1 MSDTI
6 RARLHEGLAQTTH
19 ALSDGQSEQLV
30 ELVELLHKWNR
41 VYNLTAVRDP
51 SQMVS
56 RHLLD
61 SLVLIP
67 YITGGSLLDIGSG
80 AGLPGLPL
88 AIAMPDLSCTL
99 LDSNGKKTRFIQ
111 HAVTELGL
119 RNVDVVHARV
129 EDALIA
135 PADTIVSRAFSSPL
149 DIISVAGQL
158 CQPGGTIVF
167 MLGQVDET
175 LQSLPEGYQ
184 LDRLDSVKVPFE
196 EGARHI
202 AVCSVTNPNHPNH
215 L

>member
-1 MSDTI
+1 MSNAI
-6 RARLHEGLAQTTH
+6 RERLQEGLALSSQT
-19 ALSDGQSEQLV
+19 LSSEQSDQLFALV
-30 ELVELLHKWNR
+30 GLLNKWNK

-51 SQMVS
+51 LRMVS

-61 SLVLIP
+61 SLMLTP
-67 YITGGSLLDIGSG
+67 YLTEGSLLDIGTG

-88 AIAMPDLSCTL
+88 AIAKPQLSCTL

-119 RNVDVVHARV
+119 ENVEVVHSRV
-129 EDALIA
+129 EDATI
-135 PADTIVSRAFSSPL
+135 PPKDTVVSRAFSSPL
-149 DIISVAGQL
+149 DIIDSAGPL
-158 CQPGGTIVF
+158 CRPGGTILF

-175 LQSLPEGYQ
+175 VQTLPAGYE

-202 AVCSVTNPNHPNH
+202 AVCRVINPNH

>member
-1 MSDTI
+1 MSNAV
-6 RARLHEGLAQTTH
+6 RERLLEGLSLTTQTLT
-19 ALSDGQSEQLV
+19 ATQTDQLV
-30 ELVELLHKWNR
+30 ALVALLHKWNR

-51 SQMVS
+51 VQMVS

-61 SLVLIP
+61 SLVLSP
-67 YITGGSLLDIGSG
+67 YLSTGSLLDIGSG

-88 AIAMPDLSCTL
+88 AIALPDLSCTL

-119 RNVDVVHARV
+119 PNVEVVQSRI
-129 EDALIA
+129 EDANL
-135 PADTIVSRAFSSPL
+135 PPVDTVVSRAFSSPL
-149 DIISVAGQL
+149 DIITAAGSL
-158 CQPGGTIVF
+158 CRPGGTILF
-167 MLGQVDET
+167 MLGQVDES

-184 LDRLDSVKVPFE
+184 LDRIDSVNVPFE

-202 AVCSVTNPNHPNH
+202 AMCKVINPNH